1 MEWASREFLFLVAPG
16 IAFSSCGGEFACGKT
31 ILQKDDGCIGRERE
45 EGMNA
50 VQLAN
55 FLGLHLRHRALAP
68 REGYIDNYRGG

>member
-1 MEWASREFLFLVAPG
+1 
-16 IAFSSCGGEFACGKT
+16 
-31 ILQKDDGCIGRERE
+31 
-45 EGMNA
+45 MNA